1 MATCSPVRFIQPAPI
16 DTPASLGVE
25 PGWYVRH
32 ACCSIWFEVIGV
44 YGDWVSC
51 VSRDPKRGKV
61 LVSIGSNY
69 SSVNEFCTARP
80 VGLRWIASDRAKS
93 FYDKFFPELDNIQRQ
108 TEGAIKTMRIAGQ
121 AG

>member
-1 MATCSPVRFIQPAPI
+1 M
-16 DTPASLGVE
+16 
-25 PGWYVRH
+25 
-32 ACCSIWFEVIGV
+32 

-51 VSRDPKRGKV
+51 VSRDPKRGKE

-108 TEGAIKTMRIAGQ
+108 TEGAIKTMRIA
-121 AG
+121 